1 MREREYAEKR
11 TRESE
16 TKDAKCKILN
26 QLNEINNKIK
36 TIGKNFKLKNLQQI
50 SLKFKKS
57 TRCGEKKRENE
68 NISEVIRPQIFTLT
82 LNKAKKDTQ
91 EKYATKKELK
101 KKQGLS
107 ST

>member
-36 TIGKNFKLKNLQQI
+36 TIGKNFKLENLQQI

-57 TRCGEKKRENE
+57 MRCGEKKRENE

-82 LNKAKKDTQ
+82 LNKAKKTHKKNTQ
-91 EKYATKKELK
+91 PKKN
-101 KKQGLS
+101 
-107 ST
+107 